1 MWSFYRT
8 ESELCALK
16 LTSLHDTS
24 ASSRHKLHRKL
35 GGPASDLANHPS
47 SASFQ
52 EAEYSSP
59 IGAGGLGVQVR
70 CLCEEGVA
78 WGYFSSVYGV
88 AERRKARGKG
98 GGGGGEGWGGS

>member
-35 GGPASDLANHPS
+35 GGPGSDLANHPS

-52 EAEYSSP
+52 EEEYSSP
-59 IGAGGLGVQVR
+59 VGAGGSGVQVR
-70 CLCEEGVA
+70 CRRKEVSRGATTVT
-78 WGYFSSVYGV
+78 VYYRV
-88 AERRKARGKG
+88 AERRGRG
-98 GGGGGEGWGGS
+98 GGA